1 MKLKIGGKLGVAF
14 GVIVCLTVVVGVI
27 GVLQIRTI
35 VAADTYLFEK
45 MTSPLAD
52 LITIA
57 EDFQRVRLQ
66 MRNVSTA
73 PNSATLVAAQQEIDR
88 LNEEIDAA
96 TASFDKSVVT
106 DKGRELVD
114 AYKAQL
120 GSYRETANKVIDL
133 VKRGDRESALG
144 LMNGDGANE
153 AAALQSAVDGIV
165 KTKIDLSKATADG
178 NEATGS
184 RAVILM
190 LVFTLIAVL
199 LAVILAV
206 FLSRSISVPIN
217 RIVVFTKAMAKGD
230 LTLVVHE
237 DMLRRTDEMGEL
249 SRAFKDMQ
257 GSLSDIA
264 TGILSAS
271 GQVSAGSV
279 QISTTAQEMSQGAT
293 EQAASTEEVSSS
305 MEEIAATV
313 KQNTDNAEA
322 TESIAMKTSKDAE
335 EGGKA
340 MEESVRA
347 MAVIAE
353 KIGIIEEIARQTN
366 LLALNAAIEAARA
379 GEAGK
384 GFAVVASEVR
394 KLAERSQNAS
404 GEITQLSKDTVETV
418 RRAGEIIQVIV
429 PDIKK
434 TASLVQEIA
443 AASREQGSG
452 IEQVNKAMMQLDS
465 VVQQNASASEE
476 LASMAEELSGQ
487 SEQLAAAIEF
497 FKVDSSAPKEAAA
510 PQVSHAVRAAIGDD
524 RAAKAAA
531 PKAAAPRAAAPKLA
545 AKSRAM
551 APAPEA
557 EKKTYAADPDF
568 EEF

>member
-35 VAADTYLFEK
+35 VAADTYMFQKSTKPFE
-45 MTSPLAD
+45 SL
-52 LITIA
+52 LTIA
-57 EDFQRVRLQ
+57 EDFQKVRLQ
-66 MRNVSTA
+66 MRSVIMSTDAVS
-73 PNSATLVAAQQEIDR
+73 LAQAESEIAKLR
-88 LNEEIDAA
+88 GEIDASS
-96 TASFDKSVVT
+96 TAFEASLVSDQ
-106 DKGRELVD
+106 GRDFFKAYQD
-114 AYKAQL
+114 AL
-120 GSYRETANKVIDL
+120 TEYRSIANKVIEL
-133 VKRGDRESALG
+133 VKKGDREAATT
-144 LMNGDGANE
+144 LMNGDGAKQ
-153 AAALQSAVDGIV
+153 ADALQAAVDGIV
-165 KTKIDLSKATADG
+165 QSKINLATTTAQDNNAAG
-178 NEATGS
+178 TRAT
-184 RAVILM
+184 ILM
-190 LVFTLIAVL
+190 LCFTIAAVMIALVL
-199 LAVILAV
+199 AI

-497 FKVDSSAPKEAAA
+497 FKVDASAPKEAAA
-510 PQVSHAVRAAIGDD
+510 PRVSHAVRAAIGDD
-524 RAAKAAA
+524 RAARAAVPKTAA
-531 PKAAAPRAAAPKLA
+531 PKAAASKSAS
-545 AKSRAM
+545 KSRAM
-551 APAPEA
+551 APAPET

>member
-1 MKLKIGGKLGVAF
+1 MKLKIGGKLGAAF
-14 GVIVCLTVVVGVI
+14 GVIVCLTIVVGVI
-27 GVLQIRTI
+27 GALQIRTI
-35 VAADTYLFEK
+35 VAADGYMFEK
-45 MTSPLAD
+45 ATKPFESL
-52 LITIA
+52 LTIA
-57 EDFQRVRLQ
+57 ENFQKVRLQ
-66 MRNVSTA
+66 MRNVIMSTD
-73 PNSATLVAAQQEIDR
+73 SASLSGAEAEIAR
-88 LNEEIDAA
+88 LRGEIDAA
-96 TASFDKSVVT
+96 SATFEASLVSSKGHDYFKAYQQALIEYRSVAN
-106 DKGRELVD
+106 RIIELV
-114 AYKAQL
+114 K
-120 GSYRETANKVIDL
+120 K
-133 VKRGDRESALG
+133 GDREAATV
-144 LMNGDGANE
+144 LMNGEGARQAE
-153 AAALQSAVDGIV
+153 ALQAAVDGIV
-165 KTKIDLSKATADG
+165 GSKIDLAATTAQG
-178 NEATGS
+178 NNAAGS
-184 RAVILM
+184 RATILM
-190 LVFTLIAVL
+190 LAFTLA
-199 LAVILAV
+199 AVILAV
-206 FLSRSISVPIN
+206 IIALLLSRSISVPIG
-217 RIVVFTKAMAKGD
+217 RIVVFTEAMAKGD

-237 DMLRRTDEMGEL
+237 DMLRRSDEMGEL
-249 SRAFKDMQ
+249 SRAFRDMQ
-257 GSLSDIA
+257 GSLKDIA
-264 TGILSAS
+264 GGIISAS

-322 TESIAMKTSKDAE
+322 TESIAVKTAKDAE
-335 EGGKA
+335 EGGQA
-340 MEESVRA
+340 MEESVKA

-404 GEITQLSKDTVETV
+404 GEITRLSKDTMETV

-497 FKVDSSAPKEAAA
+497 FRIDSAGPKGEVAPRV
-510 PQVSHAVRAAIGDD
+510 PQTVRAAIGDE
-524 RAAKAAA
+524 RAAKVAASRT
-531 PKAAAPRAAAPKLA
+531 AALKPAS
-545 AKSRAM
+545 KSRAM
-551 APAPEA
+551 APVPAS
-557 EKKTYAADPDF
+557 EKRTYAADPDF

>member
-1 MKLKIGGKLGVAF
+1 MKLKIGGKLSVAF
-14 GVIVCLTVVVGVI
+14 GVIVCLTITVGVI

-35 VAADTYLFEK
+35 VAADDYMFQKATKPFESLL
-45 MTSPLAD
+45 T
-52 LITIA
+52 ITGN
-57 EDFQRVRLQ
+57 FQKVRLQ
-66 MRNVSTA
+66 MRNVIMSTDADSLALAESEIATLRSESDAASTA
-73 PNSATLVAAQQEIDR
+73 FEASLVSDQGREYFKAYQQALAEYRSAANKIVELVKKGDR
-88 LNEEIDAA
+88 EAA
-96 TASFDKSVVT
+96 TA
-106 DKGRELVD
+106 
-114 AYKAQL
+114 
-120 GSYRETANKVIDL
+120 
-133 VKRGDRESALG
+133 
-144 LMNGDGANE
+144 LMNGEGARQAE
-153 AAALQSAVDGIV
+153 ALQAAVDGIV
-165 KTKIDLSKATADG
+165 DSKINLATTTAQG
-178 NEATGS
+178 NNATGL
-184 RAVILM
+184 RATILM
-190 LVFTLIAVL
+190 LAFTIASVVL
-199 LAVILAV
+199 AFFVAF

-217 RIVVFTKAMAKGD
+217 RIVVFTKSMAKGD
-230 LTLVVHE
+230 LTHLVHE

-322 TESIAMKTSKDAE
+322 TESIAVKTAKDAE
-335 EGGKA
+335 EGGRA
-340 MEESVRA
+340 MEESVKA

-404 GEITQLSKDTVETV
+404 GEITRLSKDTVETV

-443 AASREQGSG
+443 ASSREQGSG

-497 FKVDSSAPKEAAA
+497 FKVDAAAPKEAAA
-510 PQVSHAVRAAIGDD
+510 PRVSHAVKAAISDD
-524 RAAKAAA
+524 RPDRTPASRPASS
-531 PKAAAPRAAAPKLA
+531 R
-545 AKSRAM
+545 SRAM
-551 APAPEA
+551 APLPAT
-557 EKKTYAADPDF
+557 EKKAFAADPDF